1 MIDYEPKEQ
10 ISEAER
16 LRRRA
21 MPLGQD
27 YRHSHFD
34 PKTTRMTPPRGESVH
49 IPSRGF

>member
-1 MIDYEPKEQ
+1 MDEYESREELTPEELKR
-10 ISEAER
+10 R
-16 LRRRA
+16 LA

-34 PKTTRMTPPRGESVH
+34 PKTTRMTPPRGEGVH